1 MAKRGGR
8 LLGVGGLNAIVSQ
21 PVAVDA
27 NVSGLTW
34 TVGDLGALARLIA
47 IVLLGQS
54 QHAARIIAALEPEG
68 PAFSDLDLIADARMQ
83 MRIRGASEDE
93 RKVSRFHRDGFL
105 FECMSWIVA
114 RQGADERTFL
124 KDPHIDATSHGLDG
138 LIVEL
143 HPINPEIRRATI
155 CEDKCTTNARRLFKR
170 EVMRA
175 FGEHHNNKR
184 ARDLLA
190 NTAAIIRE
198 SGLNGTDAN
207 RAAARVLK
215 KSFRSYRAALTT
227 GVLAGNRR
235 VRLFRG
241 FDELDGITQA
251 QRIGATFEIVGDI
264 RDWFQALAD
273 AVIAALDEFAANVD
287 GDDV

>member
-1 MAKRGGR
+1 M
-8 LLGVGGLNAIVSQ
+8 
-21 PVAVDA
+21 
-27 NVSGLTW
+27 SGLTW
-34 TVGDLGALARLIA
+34 TVANLDALARLIA

-54 QHAARIIAALEPEG
+54 QHAARIIAALEPEA
-68 PAFSDLDLIADARMQ
+68 PAFSDLDLIADAQAQ
-83 MRIRGASEDE
+83 MRIRGTTEDE

-114 RQGADERTFL
+114 REGAGERTFL

-143 HPINPEIRRATI
+143 HPTEPEIRRATI

-170 EVMRA
+170 DVMRA

-184 ARDLLA
+184 ARDLIA

-198 SGLNGTDAN
+198 SGLNGTDAD

-215 KSFRSYRAALTT
+215 KSFRTYRAALTT

-235 VRLFRG
+235 VRLFQG

-251 QRIGATFEIVGDI
+251 QRIGATFEIAGGF
-264 RDWFQALAD
+264 REWFQTLAD
-273 AVIAALDEFAANVD
+273 AVGAALDEFAANVD
-287 GDDV
+287 DEDV